1 MLCKNFKYQ
10 NFKTLIIFFIFNII
24 INNFNINNKSKY
36 IINNKIKENYISYKK
51 SLKLI
56 TLKNDN
62 IKKIK

>member
-36 IINNKIKENYISYKK
+36 IINNKIKEN
-51 SLKLI
+51 
-56 TLKNDN
+56 
-62 IKKIK
+62 